1 MTVAVACGSDVTA
14 PGMWTQ
20 FPQPPSEWRIATVEK
35 VGSMGARLYTLGL
48 FKLATESALAGNQTE
63 RVRVIYIYIHTVRS
77 TTGTSSVQHTN
88 VHAHG
93 HETIGT

>member
-20 FPQPPSEWRIATVEK
+20 FPQPPSKWRIAIVEK

-48 FKLATESALAGNQTE
+48 FKLATESALAGNQLSTDYPYTKYC
-63 RVRVIYIYIHTVRS
+63 IYAAHIGHSS
-77 TTGTSSVQHTN
+77 THFALLPFSLQEGQS
-88 VHAHG
+88 
-93 HETIGT
+93 E